1 MAVKTFTQA
10 EQLTAADTNTFL
22 ANAGWVNI
30 SATTHSGTASTVSFN
45 NVFTSTYANYR
56 IVCSWDA
63 ATGGGG
69 TYTLMRMRAGGV
81 DTTAANYTSY
91 TQWVSTT
98 TNGIDRST
106 SGTSWYAFFYST
118 NNRVQAEFFITAPQ
132 LTKNTT
138 FFSTACDVRTADFVG
153 ATGAG
158 VLRDTTAYDGFT
170 LIAPGNINGV
180 TTIYGVRA
188 G

>member
-1 MAVKTFTQA
+1 MAVKTFTTGDV
-10 EQLTAADTNTFL
+10 LTASDTNTFL

-30 SATTHSGTASTVSFN
+30 SATTHSGTASTINFN
-45 NVFTSTYANYR
+45 SVFTSTYANYR

-63 ATGGGG
+63 AASGG
-69 TYTLMRMRAGGV
+69 TYCLMRMRVGGV
-81 DTTAANYTSY
+81 DTTTTNYNSY
-91 TQWVSTT
+91 NQWVSQTS
-98 TNGIDRST
+98 NGIDRSN
-106 SGTSWYAFFYST
+106 SGTSWTAFFYGSSG
-118 NNRVQAEFFITAPQ
+118 RLQAEIFIVAPQ

-138 FFSTACDVRTADFVG
+138 FFSTALDVRTADFVG

-170 LIAPGNINGV
+170 FIAPGNVNGV
-180 TTIYGVRA
+180 TTIYGLRA